1 MIIILPTAVM
11 YHVHLP
17 CSIRRCYAC
26 ISGNKLSRGETICPP
41 PIAAD
46 LHPCADG
53 SAVRTALVASPRLSA
68 PSWPGP
74 GGTDRRTDGS
84 RQCLMPPPYGGGHNN
99 TNRNNLL
106 RVNRRRAIC
115 RQIATHAFA
124 CYTSQFRTLLFVII

>member
-1 MIIILPTAVM
+1 M
-11 YHVHLP
+11 
-17 CSIRRCYAC
+17 
-26 ISGNKLSRGETICPP
+26 PP

-46 LHPCADG
+46 LRPCADG

-84 RQCLMPPPYGGGHNN
+84 RQCLMPSPYGGGHNN

>member
-41 PIAAD
+41 PIAVD

-53 SAVRTALVASPRLSA
+53 SAVRTAPVAWPRLCT
-68 PSWPGP
+68 PSCP

-84 RQCLMPPPYGGGHNN
+84 RQCLMPPIRRGHNN
-99 TNRNNLL
+99 TNRNNLH
-106 RVNRRRAIC
+106 RVSQRHAIC